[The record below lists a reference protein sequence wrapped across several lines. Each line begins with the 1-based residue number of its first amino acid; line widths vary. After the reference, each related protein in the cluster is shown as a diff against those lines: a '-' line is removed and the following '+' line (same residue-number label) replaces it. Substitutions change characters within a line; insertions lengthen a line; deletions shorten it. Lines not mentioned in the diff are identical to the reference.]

1 VAYSIGVSEPLSI
14 FADTYGTVK
23 EGFTDYG
30 NIIPNLILLD
40 LRNIILRNFD
50 LRPGYI
56 IKNL

>member
-23 EGFTDYG
+23 EGFTDY
-30 NIIPNLILLD
+30 D